1 MVKLF
6 YSYHD
11 GSVYMLHEHCTLEL
25 LMEEHSGGDG
35 LLIFADKKVFEIVE
49 YIDGVESGF
58 TTRLV
63 PKVKEPVN
71 GFMCDMDKCINEFF
85 DSIYI
90 IAEEKC

>member
-71 GFMCDMDKCINEFF
+71 GFMYDMDKCINEFF

>member
-63 PKVKEPVN
+63 HKVKEPVN

>member
-1 MVKLF
+1 
-6 YSYHD
+6 
-11 GSVYMLHEHCTLEL
+11 MLHEHCPLEL
-25 LMEEHSGGDG
+25 LMEEHTGGDG
-35 LLIFADKKVFEIVE
+35 LLIFADKRVFEIVE

-63 PKVKEPVN
+63 PKVKEPVD

-90 IAEEKC
+90 IAGEKC

>member
-58 TTRLV
+58 TTGLGH
-63 PKVKEPVN
+63 KVKEPVN
-71 GFMCDMDKCINEFF
+71 GFMRDMDKCINEFF